1 MVSWVYFGQK
11 SLMNGFIGNTL
22 MFYFI
27 FVDGLQWNSD
37 KKMVVFTCYFGDKN
51 LKTCGGIHWNTGFF
65 GGVEGLRPQLHQKKP
80 GFNETNTQVS
90 SSYSKVSRET
100 IIFWSEFHWNR
111 QQKKKMS
118 GFPLKP
124 VKLFFC
130 FCETIFGFN
139 NFFFREILKAVPKN

>member
-1 MVSWVYFGQK
+1 MVSTIFFFFFGKYWNTIYWNLMVSWVYFGQK

-111 QQKKKMS
+111 QQKKMS

-124 VKLFFC
+124 L
-130 FCETIFGFN
+130 
-139 NFFFREILKAVPKN
+139 